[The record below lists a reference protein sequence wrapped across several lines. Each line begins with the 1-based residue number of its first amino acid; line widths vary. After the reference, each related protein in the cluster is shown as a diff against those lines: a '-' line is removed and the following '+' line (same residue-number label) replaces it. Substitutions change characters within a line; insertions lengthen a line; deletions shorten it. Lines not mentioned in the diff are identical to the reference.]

1 MNILEY
7 FGYALTLA
15 IIGLGYNRLPDLN
28 FLWGAM
34 VITLLIIAAKKGAV
48 NMLIMLVA
56 VLLVILVGDGDN
68 IIPFMLII
76 GVPSLAMAYSLKQF
90 GMFGKVLTYGF
101 IGEIMGFMVYWGYL
115 LLLGGHLGTHAVETG
130 FADYFKF
137 TLEALDLTGL
147 TEYYASQ
154 GLTKTILADAFRSF
168 LHSLTIIRPGLYIME
183 GWAQILLALI
193 SAKLILGSRG
203 YLIAKPFTLQ
213 KMAWQLDWVLIAGLA
228 AWLVGKQWIIEWP
241 VYVGANII
249 FLLAPV
255 GFYFGLSLLVY
266 VFQRWNIRA
275 WLIAA
280 MILLVLFIPV
290 QAFFFIAILGVFD
303 PLIDYRNLDGKRGS
317 AK

>member
-15 IIGLGYNRLPDLN
+15 IIGLGSNRLPDLS

-34 VITLLIIAAKKGAV
+34 AIALLILAAKKGAL
-48 NMLIMLVA
+48 NMLVMLAA
-56 VLLVILVGDGDN
+56 VLLVILVSDSKN
-68 IIPFMLII
+68 IIPFMLLI
-76 GVPSLAMAYSLKQF
+76 GIPSLAMAYSLTMF
-90 GMFGKVLTYGF
+90 GMFGKVLTFGF
-101 IGEIMGFMVYWGYL
+101 VGQILGFMLYWGYL
-115 LLLGGHLGTHAVETG
+115 LLMGGHLGIHAVETG
-130 FADYFKF
+130 FASYFKF

-154 GLTKTILADAFRSF
+154 GLTKAVLADAFKSF

-183 GWAQILLALI
+183 GWIQIMLALI
-193 SAKLILGSRG
+193 SAKLVLGSRG
-203 YLIAKPFTLQ
+203 YLEAQPFTLQ
-213 KMAWQLDWVLIAGLA
+213 KMAWQLDWVLIVGLA
-228 AWLVGKQWIIEWP
+228 AWLVGKQWNIEWP
-241 VYVGANII
+241 LYIGANII

-255 GFYFGLSLLVY
+255 GFYFGMGLLVY

-280 MILLVLFIPV
+280 MILLAFFMPV

-303 PLIDYRNLDGKRGS
+303 PLIDYRDLDGKRGS